1 MRGKRR
7 ALFLALLFLGVLLA
21 SGCAS
26 VRSYE
31 RGNEGPSPPSGSESR
46 PRSKPYTIRG
56 TTYYPYETAD
66 GFSQTGMASWYGP
79 SFHGKKTANGER
91 FNTNALTAAH
101 KELPF
106 NTMVKVT
113 NLANGRSTTVR
124 INDRGP
130 FAKNRIIDLSKK
142 AAQEIGMI
150 QSGTARVRIEALD
163 ASGRAQ
169 TRRASNQS
177 ESARRAVETLEK
189 VNASMDRLE
198 QMGRALAR
206 IYIQVGAFS
215 SPANSRQAAEALK
228 NLGISGRVRS
238 SGKVQ
243 IVQAGPFR
251 TRQEAQDAMRRLAA
265 RFRGMFILED

>member
-1 MRGKRR
+1 MKGAGR
-7 ALFLALLFLGVLLA
+7 ALFPALLVLA
-21 SGCAS
+21 SLAAGCAS

-31 RGNEGPSPPSGSESR
+31 RPDHIPGRPSGSES

-56 TTYYPYETAD
+56 KTYYPYETAD
-66 GFSQTGMASWYGP
+66 NFSQTGVASWYGP
-79 SFHGKKTANGER
+79 GFHGKKTANGER
-91 FNTNALTAAH
+91 FNTNSLTAAH

-106 NTMVKVT
+106 DTMVRVT

-130 FAKNRIIDLSKK
+130 FSKDRIIDLSKK

-150 QSGTARVRIEALD
+150 QTGTARVRIEAITPKT
-163 ASGRAQ
+163 S
-169 TRRASNQS
+169 RRTLSRS
-177 ESARRAVETLEK
+177 EDARRAMETLEK

-198 QMGRALAR
+198 QAGRALAR

-215 SPANSRQAAEALK
+215 SPANSRHAAAMLK
-228 NLGISGRVRS
+228 ELGISGRVRT
-238 SGKVQ
+238 SGGRQ

-251 TRQEAQDAMRRLAA
+251 TRQEAREAMRSLSS
-265 RFRGMFILED
+265 RFSGLFMVEE